1 MPNVED
7 AIQTEN
13 HYFPAISL
21 KWESAVRKKSFA
33 KIPFAAVG
41 TPETVCG
48 IARRVGYINAQ
59 PDHLALYRLKLYT
72 TKKNIMYTLPGWYT
86 LENGRFSQMQN
97 SESH

>member
-41 TPETVCG
+41 
-48 IARRVGYINAQ
+48 
-59 PDHLALYRLKLYT
+59 YT
-72 TKKNIMYTLPGWYT
+72 R
-86 LENGRFSQMQN
+86 NGVWNCSSRWIYKCAT
-97 SESH
+97 